1 MRIKCDEHGDFR
13 EIIHHGPSVYTL
25 MDGKQRVLYHQLGA
39 QQKITTVR
47 IKLYARVRTYDEV
60 ADKWS
65 MRVIS
70 LPTELTDW
78 WHIRLHFKEI
88 DSPLK

>member
-1 MRIKCDEHGDFR
+1 
-13 EIIHHGPSVYTL
+13 
-25 MDGKQRVLYHQLGA
+25 MDGSQRVLYHQLNP
-39 QQKITTVR
+39 QQKITTMRV
-47 IKLYARVRTYDEV
+47 KLYARVRTYDEA
-60 ADKWS
+60 ADTWG

-88 DSPLK
+88 DEATK

>member
-1 MRIKCDEHGDFR
+1 MCDEHGEFR
-13 EIIHHGPSVYTL
+13 QTEHHGPSVYTL
-25 MDGKQRVLYHQLGA
+25 MDGNERVLYHHLHP

-47 IKLYARVRTYDEV
+47 IKLYARVRTYDEA

-65 MRVIS
+65 MRVIA
-70 LPTELTDW
+70 LPTEFSDW

-88 DSPLK
+88 ETP

>member
-1 MRIKCDEHGDFR
+1 M
-13 EIIHHGPSVYTL
+13 YTL
-25 MDGKQRVLYHQLGA
+25 MDGNRRVLYHQLGP

-88 DSPLK
+88 DY